1 MLNKLMKEHHQSIS
15 KIQKQIKGKFAP
27 KVPKSKKEEAEFG
40 SGKLK
45 FIICKICQSVY
56 YNKAWRHNL
65 NQKSKICHSPSQ
77 SPHQGNGLHCK
88 NQKLRFSACPTC
100 RMIQDKQY
108 EGELVLE
115 NIPEDKKKEITNL
128 IWNVGERAFERDP
141 MDRIIGFED
150 KGNVIRI
157 LTSEN
162 QLALSIGKQ
171 IKRAFRGK
179 LDIKW
184 SHKESTSRVKW
195 SAPNPK

>member
-1 MLNKLMKEHHQSIS
+1 
-15 KIQKQIKGKFAP
+15 
-27 KVPKSKKEEAEFG
+27 
-40 SGKLK
+40 
-45 FIICKICQSVY
+45 
-56 YNKAWRHNL
+56 
-65 NQKSKICHSPSQ
+65 
-77 SPHQGNGLHCK
+77 
-88 NQKLRFSACPTC
+88 
-100 RMIQDKQY
+100 MIQDKQY